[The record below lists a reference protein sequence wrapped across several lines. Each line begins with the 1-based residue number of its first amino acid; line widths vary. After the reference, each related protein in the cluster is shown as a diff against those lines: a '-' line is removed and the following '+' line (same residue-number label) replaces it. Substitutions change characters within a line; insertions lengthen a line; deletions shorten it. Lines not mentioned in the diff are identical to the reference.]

1 MALPRILHLPTTVGG
16 NPQGISRQF
25 CAKGMSSRTWAFR
38 QNSYSYS
45 ADYFIAEKSDSR
57 ILFEIKRLFALRY
70 VFLYDVIFFNFGQT
84 LFPQLPAWH
93 TFTDRGILHAASYQ
107 AYRLYLHC
115 MQKLEISLLCLLGRK
130 LYIQY
135 QGDDARQGEY
145 SFRNFAISIAAQ
157 VDESYY
163 NTSSDALKRS
173 QIKLFSRICEKI
185 YALNPDL
192 LHVLPREAEFLPYS
206 CVDLA
211 DVIPNFTQLETRP
224 LRICHAP
231 SHRAVKGTQLI
242 LDAVARLKTEGY
254 LFDFILVENTPN
266 SQAMEIYRQADLLVD
281 QLFAGWYGGLGL
293 EMMALGKPVVAYIRN
308 SDMKFIPPQMHA
320 ELPIIQAEP
329 DSIYQVLRHLL
340 EMPRVDLWDLARKSR
355 LFVERWHDP
364 KLIADRLSADI
375 LSSFTI

>member
-1 MALPRILHLPTTVGG
+1 MARIKILHLPTTVGG

-25 CAKGMSSRTWAFR
+25 CLKGLNSQTWAFR
-38 QNSYSYS
+38 QNNFSYT
-45 ADYFIAEKSDSR
+45 ADYFIAERADSR
-57 ILFEIKRLFALRY
+57 ILFEIKRFYALRY
-70 VFLYDVIFFNFGQT
+70 VFFFDVIFFNFGQT
-84 LFPQLPAWH
+84 LFPQLPVSHPFA
-93 TFTDRGILHAASYQ
+93 DRGPLHAVSYQ
-107 AYRLYLHC
+107 LYRLYLHC
-115 MQKLEISLLCLLGRK
+115 LQKVEILLLRLLRRK
-130 LYIQY
+130 LFAQY
-135 QGDDARQGEY
+135 QGDDARQGDY
-145 SFRNFAISIAAQ
+145 SLKNFAISIASQ
-157 VDESYY
+157 VDKSYY
-163 NTSSDALKRS
+163 NPASDALKRS

-192 LHVLPREAEFLPYS
+192 LHVLPCEAEFLPYS
-206 CVDLA
+206 SVDLA
-211 DVIPNFTQLETRP
+211 ETIPNFTQLENRP

-254 LFDFILVENTPN
+254 SFDLILVENIPN

-281 QLFAGWYGGLGL
+281 QLFAGWYGGLAL
-293 EMMALGKPVVAYIRN
+293 EMMALGKPVVAYIRD
-308 SDMKFIPPQMHA
+308 SDMKFIPLQMYT

-329 DSIYQVLRHLL
+329 DSIYQVLRRVL

-375 LSSFTI
+375 LSSLTI